1 MSTPRDFDY
10 PLILCNSFDQVLS
23 GDGTETSIPDIV
35 ELTLRR
41 GRLLLHAAAGAG
53 KTRTLQRAA
62 KAAIDAG
69 HRVGTVEVQKL
80 VRSDLELNGVDTLL
94 RATEPQLTY
103 EELAGGESLLLLVDG
118 LSEAS
123 SDTADLV
130 LRAVDEWAALGP
142 TTGTIVADRLTR
154 RPVSLKRWQLATLG
168 PVPRS
173 TISEVIGRSIEEWET
188 GLLES
193 PVNLDIVSDAPGRAL
208 ASRSDAIEHLL
219 QSETIQTLDR
229 VRLENV
235 ALRVYR
241 ERGRRSIP
249 AAWLRDEIGEAELD
263 NALRA
268 GLVAPLGADE
278 VTFRHHLVHDYLAAR
293 AAAGDPSD
301 WGHGLFD
308 VLTLRSSSYDVLV
321 MLLEL
326 IHDDRRATLIRR
338 VYDWNLYAA
347 SYLLSRDKLDNG
359 ETDATTESQILALL
373 GERRFDHF
381 LATRRQ
387 VEDALAL
394 HGGPLA
400 MSYREA
406 SSVDEVVEVARA
418 AQPADNAYS
427 AWLHVFACDVSPSP
441 SWLVDRMRDADGV
454 DGWTATNVVRRLGLD
469 SQGCSFLRELLDS
482 GSSVVRWRAVHA
494 LGVAGTGALDDLFHA
509 LADDKSPSVRFGALR
524 SIVDQ
529 AFLTDTVET
538 RLQIFERLA
547 AHSEQIIREPNLA
560 RELARVLHVDNS
572 PDAWIEGAAIVLEHI
587 LALEKNPIEL
597 EKWRR
602 VGSSVRTGNLE
613 MV

>member
-1 MSTPRDFDY
+1 MSTSRDFDY
-10 PLILCNSFDQVLS
+10 PLILCSSFDEVLS
-23 GDGTETSIPDIV
+23 GDGTETSIPDVV

-62 KAAIDAG
+62 KAAVDAG
-69 HRVGTVEVQKL
+69 HRVSTVEVQRL
-80 VRSDLELNGVDTLL
+80 VQSDLASNGVDTLL
-94 RATEPQLTY
+94 RAAEPQLTY
-103 EELAGGESLLLLVDG
+103 EELAGGESLLLLIDG

-130 LRAVDEWAALGP
+130 LRAVDEWAAVGP

-154 RPVSLKRWQLATLG
+154 RPVSLRRWQLATLG
-168 PVPRS
+168 PVPHS
-173 TISEVIGRSIEEWET
+173 TISDVIGRAVEEWET

-193 PVNLDIVSDAPGRAL
+193 PVNLDIVSDAPGTAL
-208 ASRSDAIEHLL
+208 INRSDAIERLL
-219 QSETIQTLDR
+219 QRESLQTLDW

-249 AAWLRDEIGEAELD
+249 SAWLRDAIGEAELD

-268 GLVAPLGADE
+268 GLVAPLGTDE

-293 AAAGDPSD
+293 AASGDPSN

-326 IHDDRRATLIRR
+326 TRDDQRAALIRS

-347 SYLLSRDKLDNG
+347 SYLLSRDKWDNG
-359 ETDATTESQILALL
+359 KTDVTTEAQILALL

-387 VEDALAL
+387 VEDALSL
-394 HGGPLA
+394 HGGHLA
-400 MSYREA
+400 MTYREA
-406 SSVDEVVEVARA
+406 STVEEVIEVARA
-418 AQPADNAYS
+418 AHPSDSAYL
-427 AWLHVFACDVSPSP
+427 AWLDVFACDVSPSP
-441 SWLVDRMRDADGV
+441 SWLMNRMRDADGV
-454 DGWTATNVVRRLGLD
+454 DGWTAANVVRRLGLD
-469 SQGCSFLRELLDS
+469 SSGCSFMRDLLED

-494 LGVAGTGALDDLFHA
+494 LGVAGTGALDDLFHT
-509 LADDKSPSVRFGALR
+509 LSGDQSPSVRFGALR

-538 RLQIFERLA
+538 RLGIFERLA
-547 AHSEQIIREPNLA
+547 THSEQIIREPNLA
-560 RELARVLHVDNS
+560 RELARVLHVDDS
-572 PDAWIEGAAIVLEHI
+572 PDAWIEGAAIVLENI
-587 LALEKNPIEL
+587 IALETNSAEL
-597 EKWRR
+597 ERWRR
-602 VGSSVRTGNLE
+602 VGSSVRAGNME